1 MFDTKVGVIGTG
13 SMGRNHVRVFSEIA
27 DLVGVCDID
36 TKATREISKKFGCM
50 AFSKVDKFLQETG
63 VEVVTVSTP
72 TTTHKEIVLKCLR
85 AGVDVLVEK
94 PISDTVE
101 NAQEILDEANSNGRV
116 FGVGMIERHNPVV
129 QFTRELIEKGE
140 LGQLVTMMSRRVS
153 NYPRRIKDVG
163 VVTDLGVHDID
174 VLRYLCDCKVISVYA
189 LGGNIKDSKHE
200 DHATI
205 LMMFENGV
213 EGVVEASWLTPM
225 KLRKITLT
233 GVEGVAEMDYM
244 DQNVSIS
251 TSSTFNK
258 DKFDLWRL
266 PQIYD
271 TRRIRVKNEEPLK
284 RELEDFL
291 RSAKERRDPM
301 VTGHDGLRTL
311 MIAKA
316 AEESIRTG
324 KKVDIQ

>member
-1 MFDTKVGVIGTG
+1 MFDIKVGVIGTG
-13 SMGRNHVRVFSEIA
+13 SMGRNHVRVLSELSH
-27 DLVGVCDID
+27 LVAVCDNDEKI
-36 TKATREISKKFGCM
+36 TREISEKFRCK
-50 AFSKVDKFLQETG
+50 AYKNLDRFLKESDVQA
-63 VEVVTVSTP
+63 VIVSTP
-72 TTTHKEIVLKCLR
+72 TTTHREIVLKCFR

-94 PISDTVE
+94 PITDTVE
-101 NAQEILDEANSNGRV
+101 SAEEIIDEAKSSGCV

-153 NYPRRIKDVG
+153 NYPDRIKDVG

-174 VLRYLCDCKVISVYA
+174 VLKYLCKSRVVSVYA
-189 LGGNIKDSKHE
+189 LGGNIRDSPHE

-205 LMMFENGV
+205 LMRFENGV

-233 GVEGVAEMDYM
+233 GDEGIAEMDYV
-244 DQNVSIS
+244 DQNLSIS

-258 DKFDLWRL
+258 DRYDLWRL

-284 RELEDFL
+284 RELVDFL
-291 RSAKERRDPM
+291 QAVKERMDPM
-301 VTGHDGLRTL
+301 VSGYDGLRTL
-311 MIAKA
+311 VIAKS

-324 KKVDIQ
+324 KKVDLG

>member
-13 SMGRNHVRVFSEIA
+13 SMGKNHVRVFSEIA
-27 DLVGVCDID
+27 NLVGVCDID
-36 TKATREISKKFGCM
+36 TKATREISEKFGCH
-50 AFSKVDKFLQETG
+50 AYSRIDTFLERSG
-63 VEVVTVSTP
+63 VQVVSVSTP
-72 TTTHKEIVLKCLR
+72 TTTHKEIVIECLR

-94 PISDTVE
+94 PISDSVE
-101 NAQEILDEANSNGRV
+101 HAQEILDEAKSNGRT

-153 NYPRRIKDVG
+153 NYPTRIKDVG

-174 VLRYLCDCKVISVYA
+174 VLRYLCGSRVVSVYA
-189 LGGNIKDSKHE
+189 LGGNIRASPHE

-205 LMMFENGV
+205 LMRFDNGV

-233 GVEGVAEMDYM
+233 GVEGVAEMDYV

-251 TSSTFNK
+251 TSSSFNK

-271 TRRIRVKNEEPLK
+271 TKRIKVRNEEPLK
-284 RELEDFL
+284 RELVDFL
-291 RSAKERRDPM
+291 NAAKERREPM
-301 VTGHDGLRTL
+301 VTGYDGLRTL
-311 MIAKA
+311 VIAKA
-316 AEESIRTG
+316 AEESIKTG